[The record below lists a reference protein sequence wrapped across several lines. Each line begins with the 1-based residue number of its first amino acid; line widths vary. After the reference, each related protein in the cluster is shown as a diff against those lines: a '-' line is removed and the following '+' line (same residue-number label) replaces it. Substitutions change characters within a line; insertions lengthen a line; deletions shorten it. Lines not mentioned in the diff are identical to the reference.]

1 MTERSTILRRTSSVR
16 FRHVGGEGVI
26 AHQEAGEIMAVNDTG
41 ALVFELAD
49 GVRSLEIIA
58 AAVAERYPQQ
68 DMDQILSD
76 VLAFADQLVEAKA
89 LERAEDD

>member
-1 MTERSTILRRTSSVR
+1 MRNADTKLKRNSSVR
-16 FRHVGGEGVI
+16 FRMVGGEGVI
-26 AHQEAGEIMAVNDTG
+26 VHQDVGEVMAVNATG

-49 GVRSLEIIA
+49 GERTLEDIA
-58 AAVAERYPQQ
+58 AAVAERYPSQ
-68 DMDQILSD
+68 DREQLLSD